1 MNKIVIIALIILA
14 ITIALGTFA
23 TFISQNSGE
32 LFTVM
37 LILHCMEL
45 AMILRLSHESRN

>member
-1 MNKIVIIALIILA
+1 MIKIIIAALILFA
-14 ITIALGTFA
+14 IAIAFNTFEL
-23 TFISQNSGE
+23 FISQNSGE